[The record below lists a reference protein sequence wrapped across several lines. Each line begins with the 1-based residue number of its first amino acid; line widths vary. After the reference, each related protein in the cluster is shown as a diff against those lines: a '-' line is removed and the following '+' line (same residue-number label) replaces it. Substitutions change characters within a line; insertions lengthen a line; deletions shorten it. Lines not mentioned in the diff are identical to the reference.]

1 MPAKFSILAISA
13 LPIIPIA
20 LACGGDDNNK
30 TIKIPDAPVMVDA
43 PVVCTAAATYPSPGA
58 AVPGRS
64 TDYAKG
70 LFGSNSPHELTYV
83 AALDNNSAARDVL
96 FVDLYA
102 GYGVF
107 ASGDITNGTFQIGG
121 DDAKYS
127 TCGLCVLI
135 AADVTSTAV
144 TDWYMATSGT
154 VTLTK
159 TSISQLGSDGSAH
172 FAGSLTNV
180 NLVHVAKD
188 SRGGPGDMTADNCV
202 SAIPTTT
209 MDGKMVVG
217 SAGGAVG
224 GGESAR
230 INLDN
235 VQFHFIRNRHQ

>member
-20 LACGGDDNNK
+20 LACGGDDTNN

-43 PVVCTAAATYPSPGA
+43 PVVCTATASYSAAGL
-58 AVPGRS
+58 PGRS
-64 TDYAKG
+64 TDYAAN
-70 LFGSNSPHELTYV
+70 LFGSGSPHELTYV
-83 AALDNNSAARDVL
+83 AALDNMSPRDVL

-107 ASGDITNGTFQIGG
+107 ANGDIKTGTYTIGG
-121 DDAKYS
+121 DDSKYS

-144 TDWYMATSGT
+144 TDWYMATAGS

-159 TSISQLGSDGSAH
+159 VSISQLGSDGSAH
-172 FAGSLTNV
+172 FEGSLSNI
-180 NLVHVAKD
+180 NLVHVMKA
-188 SRGGPGDMTADNCV
+188 SNGNPGDTTADNCV
-202 SAIPTTT
+202 SSIPTA
-209 MDGKMVVG
+209 MMEGKMAVG

-224 GGESAR
+224 GGDSAR
-230 INLDN
+230 IDLDN
-235 VQFHFIRNRHQ
+235 VQIRLHNRHN